1 MWNNYKIEKIDKY
14 YKVYLL
20 DVNKK
25 NKVTSKMWKCFNESE
40 LTEKEKQYLKDIPK
54 FEDSTAMRAVFRII
68 HYEKLYLWD

>member
-1 MWNNYKIEKIDKY
+1 MWNNYKIEKTDKY
-14 YKVYLL
+14 YRVYLL
-20 DVNKK
+20 DVNEKGK
-25 NKVTSKMWKCFNESE
+25 TISKMWKCFNESE

>member
-1 MWNNYKIEKIDKY
+1 MWNNYKIEHKNKAY
-14 YKVYLL
+14 FVYLL
-20 DVNKK
+20 DN
-25 NKVTSKMWKCFNESE
+25 NSKMWKCFKESE